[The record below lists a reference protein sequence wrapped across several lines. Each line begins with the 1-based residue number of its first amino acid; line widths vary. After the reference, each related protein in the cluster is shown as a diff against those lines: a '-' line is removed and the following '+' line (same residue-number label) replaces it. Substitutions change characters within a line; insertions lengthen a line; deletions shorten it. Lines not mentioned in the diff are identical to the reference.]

1 MKPLFTEVINKQ
13 KKISFKPN
21 GKLIREL
28 RKERGITQSE
38 MARRIGCTSA
48 HLCDI
53 EGGRRNLG
61 NPVVR
66 MKLERALR

>member
-1 MKPLFTEVINKQ
+1 MKHLFTEVMTKQ

-28 RKERGITQSE
+28 RKEKGLTQAE
-38 MARRIGCTSA
+38 LAKRIGCTSA
-48 HLCDI
+48 HICDM

-66 MKLERALR
+66 MRLERALR